1 VLGKLIATGAAVLLM
16 GVAAGC
22 GGDDDGE
29 NGDAAAPPGDAG
41 GGTVVVYSGREEEL
55 VAPLFEQFEEES
67 GVDVQVRYGDSAELA
82 ATIAEEGD
90 NSPADVY
97 FAQDPGA
104 LGAVEQTG
112 LLAELPD
119 ELLERVDER
128 FRDPDGHW
136 VGTSG
141 RARVIAYN
149 TEMVTE
155 DELPESVFDLTAPEW
170 KGKLGV
176 SPTNGSFQAFVT
188 AMRLSEGDDVTREWL
203 EGILANEPK
212 IYDGNT
218 PIVEAAAA
226 GEIELGLVNHYY
238 LYVVREEQPDAPI
251 ENLYLPG
258 DDPGALVSA
267 AGAAILDEAEHPDEA
282 EQLLDFLLSE
292 AGQRFYAEA
301 AAEAE
306 YPLIEGVEPREGLP
320 SLDELEG
327 PELELDALGPELER
341 TLQLLNEVG
350 FTT

>member
-1 VLGKLIATGAAVLLM
+1 MPGKLLATGAAVLLL
-16 GVAAGC
+16 GIAAGC
-22 GGDDDGE
+22 GGDDEGAT
-29 NGDAAAPPGDAG
+29 DAAGAADGG

-104 LGAVEQTG
+104 LGAVEEAG

-119 ELLERVDER
+119 DLLERVDER
-128 FRDPDGHW
+128 FRDPDGRW

-141 RARVIAYN
+141 RARVIVYN
-149 TEMVTE
+149 TDMLSE
-155 DELPESVFDLTAPEW
+155 DELPDSVFDLTGPEW

-188 AMRLSEGDDVTREWL
+188 VMRLTEGDDATREWL

-218 PIVEAAAA
+218 PIVEATAA

-258 DDPGALVSA
+258 DDPGALVSV
-267 AGAAILDEAEHPDEA
+267 AGAAILDRAEHPDQA
-282 EQLLDFLLSE
+282 EQLVDFLLSE

-306 YPLIEGVEPREGLP
+306 YPLVEGVEPREGLP
-320 SLDELEG
+320 RLDELEG
-327 PELELDALGPELER
+327 PEVELDALGPELEQ